1 MNLKVPALINSI
13 FKEEKEEYVCL
24 DAGSEYIKII
34 YVAGRDIKKFIV
46 CRREK
51 NLAKTFSEWLHKE
64 GLGSKKVRVSLK
76 GNNTLIRYTPFPK
89 VDKKNI
95 KEVFGYEISKYI
107 PFKAE
112 DIYFDVAVLDEN
124 HSAKEFL
131 LLVAVAKKSFVDS
144 LISEFQQEKIN
155 IDAIT
160 LNNIALINL
169 YLNSRD
175 TESNIATLD
184 IGASS
189 TLLNL
194 FKKGV
199 PSLSRE
205 IKISAAEFSAR
216 LMKLKNINEEE
227 AEHIIINLDEAR
239 ETTEVQEI
247 IEIIE
252 EIGLELAEEVK
263 NSLDYFEVNSGD
275 RIQKILI
282 TGGLSKIKGL
292 NKIIENSLGI
302 GVELW
307 NPYVYAS
314 HYNINGQIENY
325 KEFLAV
331 ALGMSL

>member
-64 GLGSKKVRVSLK
+64 GLDAKKVRVSLK